1 MQTAIFYCMSNE
13 IKFIW
18 INEMN
23 ILNYIDQGLR
33 IYAHPENQKQLN
45 KVINAVTKNKGK
57 VD

>member
-1 MQTAIFYCMSNE
+1 MSNE